1 MVYVC
6 VIDKILVSKVSIATF
21 RTIFGKSVNSDV
33 MACFYVINKTRVT
46 SYELRVTSYE
56 LRVAS

>member
-33 MACFYVINKTRVT
+33 MACFYVI
-46 SYELRVTSYE
+46 
-56 LRVAS
+56 